1 MTEKPGKASIVFK
14 ILYVGFFA
22 VFILVI
28 VINGLCSDW
37 EWRYNYQPGTQF
49 DKSIELT
56 YRRYPA
62 GFETNFRYADIVV
75 RGKITRDGE
84 ETSVLYEEAFPFKV
98 TEVLAGELEEEKITF
113 LFQHGM
119 RLGSDSVHRND
130 DLVLFLYRVP
140 EEEGWR
146 PAAGQSGIF
155 AVLPEGFVYAFNGAE
170 CFKGVD
176 GQRVETLYQ
185 AILSAAENIRANPG
199 DYADTTDPRKL
210 LPQIIDP
217 GSNVLDHLKELVQT
231 G

>member
-28 VINGLCSDW
+28 AANGVRSDR
-37 EWRYNYQPGTQF
+37 EWRYDYYPGTQHEN
-49 DKSIELT
+49 SIDLT
-56 YRRYPA
+56 YRGYPS
-62 GFETNFRYADIVV
+62 GFETNFRYADVVV
-75 RGKITRDGE
+75 RGRITRDGK
-84 ETSVLYEEAFPFKV
+84 ETSVSYEEAFPFEV
-98 TEVLAGELEEEKITF
+98 TEVLAGELEEEEITF

-119 RLGSDSVHRND
+119 RLGSESVHRND

-140 EEEGWR
+140 GEEGWR

-185 AILSAAENIRANPG
+185 AILSAAENIRANPEE
-199 DYADTTDPRKL
+199 YAETTDPGEL
-210 LPQIIDP
+210 LPQILDLES
-217 GSNVLDHLKELVQT
+217 GVLNRLEELVQT